1 MSEKINVFDKIKFL
15 VPDKDLSPR
24 LQKLAAV
31 PTANITGFVVTKSV
45 RVTNQSN
52 SSLTYSF
59 EGNVKRGMANG
70 YGEIKKKNKLF
81 FRGMFK
87 DGRPQGKGKIYF
99 SNGMVN
105 FEGGFSKG
113 EMSGIGHL
121 YSYANRQHIKVES
134 GKYLKGKL
142 IQGITYSRRTGKKI
156 FEGKFVNGKPRQ
168 GITYNSNEEIGYV
181 GKVLNGKFEGKG
193 VEYSNGKKYY
203 DGMFKNSLK
212 NGKGK
217 LFELYGR
224 IMDFPTIVG
233 VFKNNL
239 PNGQVKMFDS
249 SQRLV
254 FKGLYEKDRRIRG
267 TAYDYSTNQV
277 YTGSFKNNLKD
288 GNGKEINMET
298 GELIRKGIWKN
309 GVFTSGVSD
318 QDRTRKTFRLESSI
332 KTYIQSSDKNVL
344 NEVPPKAIKAYLKK
358 YAGKDVTGSKTK
370 LIKQL
375 EKFRA
380 ELNQERN
387 AIVQGP
393 TVFDAYEGTEVSVET
408 FLEDDNRVIF
418 ISPEGNYYGAYL
430 EQCQILYECKRGRSF
445 RNYIGSSDVRG
456 ILQFPSASGPKF
468 YFDKSIC
475 SDLLENYNVFHFET
489 EPKDVVVL
497 SKAVA
502 RGENI
507 VSALHCD
514 PKDIIR
520 ISSVTKKEKLGAG
533 LKSNITF
540 EF

>member
-31 PTANITGFVVTKSV
+31 PTANITGFVVTKTV

-52 SSLTYSF
+52 GSLTYSF
-59 EGNVKRGMANG
+59 EGNVKRGVANG
-70 YGEIKKKNKLF
+70 HGEIKKKNKLF

-113 EMSGIGHL
+113 EMSGKGHL

-142 IQGITYSRRTGKKI
+142 TQGITYSRRTGKKI

-203 DGMFKNSLK
+203 DGMFKDGLK
-212 NGKGK
+212 NGKGE

-239 PNGQVKMFDS
+239 PNGEVKMFDS

-332 KTYIQSSDKNVL
+332 KAYIQSSDKNVL

-408 FLEDDNRVIF
+408 FLEEDNRVIF

-430 EQCQILYECKRGRSF
+430 EQCQILYECERGRSF

-475 SDLLENYNVFHFET
+475 SDLSENYNVFHFET
-489 EPKDVVVL
+489 EPKDIVVL